1 MDTALKGEI
10 LYDMKEKENSQ
21 QESNS
26 LDEVL
31 NDSDSVELE
40 TEPKTKEEEPKEGET
55 SEDKAQSQE
64 LEPDEESNKGEENQ
78 ESNEEPPSDKK
89 ESWTKTA
96 VIAERRKRQEL
107 EKKVLEFESKF
118 EQLQAKQVQKEK
130 VVRPDPIDDPVGASS
145 YDKQEL
151 ENSFYNTRVSLSQSV
166 MRSLHK
172 DYDEMEKEFVKL
184 AENDP
189 HLSQQIRKAPN
200 PAEFAY
206 KTALAH
212 IDSENFKNPD
222 YLKGLKE
229 QMKKEILAELVNN
242 QNNSDD
248 KSNVKLPKN
257 LTRQTSVASNVDQKI
272 EYKGTLDEVF
282 GES

>member
-1 MDTALKGEI
+1 
-10 LYDMKEKENSQ
+10 MKEKETSQ

-40 TEPKTKEEEPKEGET
+40 TEPETKEEESKEEKT

-78 ESNEEPPSDKK
+78 ESKQEPPSDKK

-130 VVRPDPIDDPVGASS
+130 VVRPDPIDDPTGAAN
-145 YDKQEL
+145 YDKGEL
-151 ENSFYNTRVSLSQSV
+151 ENSFYKTKISLSQSV

-172 DYDEMEKEFVKL
+172 DYNEMEKEFMKL
-184 AENDP
+184 AENDL
-189 HLSQQIRKAPN
+189 HLSQQLRQSSN

-206 KTALAH
+206 KTAKAH
-212 IDSENFKNPD
+212 IESENFKNPD
-222 YLKGLKE
+222 YIKDLKE
-229 QMKKEILAELVNN
+229 QMKKEILTELTNN
-242 QNNSDD
+242 QINSGD

-257 LTRQTSVASNVDQKI
+257 LTQQTSVASNVAQKRRI
-272 EYKGTLDEVF
+272 
-282 GES
+282 